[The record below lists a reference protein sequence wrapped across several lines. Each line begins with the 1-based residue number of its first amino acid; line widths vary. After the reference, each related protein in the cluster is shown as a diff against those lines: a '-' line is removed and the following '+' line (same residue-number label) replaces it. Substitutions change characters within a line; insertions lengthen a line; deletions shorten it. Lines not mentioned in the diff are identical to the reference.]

1 MTQDTPSTTLKKAI
15 FKILFERFQPEDC
28 IVFLFGSQATGE
40 AIEASD
46 IDIGILCRD
55 KISAKAFVET
65 EEGLNNNL
73 PTLKKIDLVDFSS
86 VDKKV
91 RQEALKEIKIWH
103 VGKNCHALL
112 KNLKPV

>member
-1 MTQDTPSTTLKKAI
+1 MIPTVQKYKKVILNTI
-15 FKILFERFQPEDC
+15 FQHLTPEDC

-40 AIEASD
+40 ALETSD

-55 KISAKAFVET
+55 KISAKAFVEA
-65 EEGLNNNL
+65 EEVLNTDL
-73 PTLKKIDLVDFSS
+73 PTLRKIDLVDFSS

-103 VGKNCHALL
+103 VGKNCRALS
-112 KNLKPV
+112 KNLKLV